1 MQIDRVDP
9 EELDDAPSRRG
20 KWFVVGGLL
29 VAIAGTITWFVGRSS
44 SSPTA
49 AGQASTTTLDVPVTE
64 VDVPNGVAVNG
75 PAPDGFP
82 DYGSDYMGPKLDKLY
97 QRITD
102 TGIHLTLHNSGDWNM
117 GGGVDFATIAPAA
130 DVVIAP
136 FPGPQPSVPGG
147 WQPPGWCSPIG
158 GFRLTMTYKDAIG
171 VSNGSRYTEPRDGL
185 SVTLFSSGY
194 AEGTPFRALVLQL
207 ADDVSAVSV
216 TWDDNSSDSAV
227 PANGWAALAT
237 PGAPSGKFSITLT
250 TAAGEHVVAWN
261 ELPRDGDLAW
271 QKGCNPP
278 PPELPAAGEQ
288 PKDPAAA
295 EQQVRDTFDLLWN
308 SDIPFEDK
316 GDQVLDDTTGVKDA
330 IDQVYAGGFA
340 DTAKTAVHTM
350 TDLVFVSPDEA
361 WFMYD
366 IHSDISDFTN
376 RFGVAYR
383 IDGTWRI
390 ARAVICQDL
399 SLAGGMCFPQV
410 NGITPPGTA
419 TTMPGIPMPL
429 D

>member
-9 EELDDAPSRRG
+9 EELDESASRRG
-20 KWFVVGGLL
+20 KWFVLGGLV
-29 VAIAGTITWFVGRSS
+29 VAIGVTVTYFVVRTDT
-44 SSPTA
+44 SPTA
-49 AGQASTTTLDVPVTE
+49 AGPASTTTLDVPVTE
-64 VDVPNGVAVNG
+64 DDVPNGIAVNG

-97 QRITD
+97 QRTTD

-117 GGGVDFATIAPAA
+117 GGMGMGDVATIAPAA
-130 DVVIAP
+130 EGAFVP
-136 FPGPQPSVPGG
+136 FPGPTVLGG
-147 WQPPGWCSPIG
+147 WQPPGWCSPVG

-171 VSNGSRYTEPRDGL
+171 VSNGSRYTEPRDGV

-194 AEGTPFRALVLQL
+194 AEGTPFRALALQL

-216 TWDDNSSDSAV
+216 TWDDNSSDTAV

-250 TAAGEHVVAWN
+250 TAAGEHVVDWN

-295 EQQVRDTFDLLWN
+295 EQQLRDAFDLLWN
-308 SDIPFEDK
+308 NDVAFEDK
-316 GDQVLDDTTGVKDA
+316 QQVLDDTTGVKDA
-330 IDQVYAGGFA
+330 IDQVFAGGFA
-340 DTAKTAVHTM
+340 DTARTAVHTI

-383 IDGTWRI
+383 IDGTWKI

-410 NGITPPGTA
+410 NSITPPGSA
-419 TTMPGIPMPL
+419 TTIPGGIPIPV